1 MRRKFVEIGMSI
13 GAVGVLLLILISF
26 DSRVRAEF
34 SQHWDAGPTAEMATA
49 GQQARRVT
57 VVAAMAIHEQGTAH
71 KQIVMMLVAATVL
84 VLLLRGEREQPAIS
98 TPLPAPN
105 STL

>member
-34 SQHWDAGPTAEMATA
+34 SQHWDAGPTAEMSTA
-49 GQQARRVT
+49 GQQARRVA
-57 VVAAMAIHEQGTAH
+57 VVTALAIQEQGNAH
-71 KQIVMMLVAATVL
+71 KQIVMMLFAATVL
-84 VLLLRGEREQPAIS
+84 VIFMVK
-98 TPLPAPN
+98 
-105 STL
+105 TL